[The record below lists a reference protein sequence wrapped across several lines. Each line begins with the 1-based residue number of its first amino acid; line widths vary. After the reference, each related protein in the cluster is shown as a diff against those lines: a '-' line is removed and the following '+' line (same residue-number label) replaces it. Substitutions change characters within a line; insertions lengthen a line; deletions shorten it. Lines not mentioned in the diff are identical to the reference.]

1 MKLSWRARFLAN
13 RNSVQRGDRP
23 LLNSK
28 PCSPSSQ
35 PESNHH
41 ISAVLRAAEMVK
53 ARFLCKVQDMS
64 LRVCRTY
71 IAGLISLTTIASMPL
86 IVTVL
91 SVTEAIASKQSSPP
105 LAQLSNETGTTTASA
120 LDQPATQAT
129 CPTEQGAALVST
141 SDGLSQLVH
150 WAVRPEASLDSLID
164 TVGPALAAQLS
175 ARPFPQIHDRA
186 RLAKVPVIMY
196 HDILPKK
203 EVFFDVTPAEFEADL
218 KLIQQKGLTP
228 ISLDQLVAH
237 LSTGMPL
244 PEKPIL
250 LTFDDGYSGH
260 YRYVYPLLKR
270 YGYPGVFAIYTAKVG
285 TNQGRSS
292 LTWDE
297 LKEMAAD
304 PLVTIAAHSITHPPD
319 LGELDGDRL
328 RREVVESKRILEERL
343 GITIN
348 DFVYPAGKYNAQ
360 VENWVKLAGYRSA
373 LTMDDKANRFAGE
386 SKSLLS
392 IDRVGQSALED
403 VIKQAYGGPP
413 LPPLGSQFNFTAP
426 IQLNRVTLQDTPL
439 LLISGGRP
447 VTIHANSRYQVPE
460 IIANT
465 RAVAAVDGGFFSL
478 KYLDSNVMIGPVLS
492 HNTGKF
498 VPGNASENPRL
509 NGRPLVLISP
519 DSVKFAPFN
528 ADRHNTLSGIQAE
541 ESDVTDAFVAA
552 AWLVKDSQPQPNAAF
567 GDLFDF
573 NIARHRA
580 FWGVNQSGQAVIGVS
595 AEPIGSVDLGK
606 LLAQAGLRD
615 AVMLDSGA
623 STSLAY
629 QGESL
634 VGYTP
639 RPVPHVV
646 ALLPPEPTTTTASC
660 TTLVSQRQTKE

>member
-1 MKLSWRARFLAN
+1 MKPSWRARVLEV

-23 LLNSK
+23 HPNSNLFFNLTQCEWNSALATIQHAAK
-28 PCSPSSQ
+28 VGQNHALRIAQGMILRTQPLSVGYAVGLATLAMVPLAWPAALASGQLKTPATTDGRDAAAIANAAPSQPTAPATCNAEQAIAPPSSAN
-35 PESNHH
+35 S
-41 ISAVLRAAEMVK
+41 
-53 ARFLCKVQDMS
+53 
-64 LRVCRTY
+64 
-71 IAGLISLTTIASMPL
+71 
-86 IVTVL
+86 
-91 SVTEAIASKQSSPP
+91 
-105 LAQLSNETGTTTASA
+105 LAQLVN
-120 LDQPATQAT
+120 
-129 CPTEQGAALVST
+129 
-141 SDGLSQLVH
+141 
-150 WAVRPEASLDSLID
+150 WAVRPEASLDSLIE
-164 TVGPALAAQLS
+164 TVGPVLAAQLS

-186 RLAKVPVIMY
+186 RLAKVPIVMY
-196 HDILPKK
+196 HDILPEK

-260 YRYVYPLLKR
+260 YRYVYPLLKQ

-285 TNQGRSS
+285 TTHGRSS

-297 LKEMAAD
+297 LKEMAND

-319 LGELDGDRL
+319 LGALEGDRL

-348 DFVYPAGKYNAQ
+348 DFVYPAGKYNEQ
-360 VENWVKLAGYRSA
+360 VEHWVQLAGYRSA
-373 LTMDDKANRFAGE
+373 LTMDDRANRFAGE

-392 IDRVGQSALED
+392 IDRIGQSALETIVD
-403 VIKQAYGGPP
+403 QAYGGPP
-413 LPPLGSQFNFTAP
+413 LPPLGSPFNFKTP

-439 LLISGGRP
+439 VLITGGRP
-447 VTIHANSRYQVPE
+447 VTIHADSRYQVPQ

-465 RAVAAVDGGFFSL
+465 GAVAAVDGGFFSL
-478 KYLDSNVMIGPVLS
+478 KYLNSNTMIGPVLS
-492 HNTGKF
+492 HNTGEF

-509 NGRPLVLISP
+509 NGRPLVLIGP
-519 DSVKFAPFN
+519 NQVKFVPFE
-528 ADRHNTLSGIQAE
+528 ADRHNTLSGIQEDVAA
-541 ESDVTDAFVAA
+541 VTDAFVAA
-552 AWLVKDSQPQPNAAF
+552 AWLVKDGQAQPDAAF

-573 NIARHRA
+573 NAARHRA
-580 FWGVNQSGQAVIGVS
+580 FWGINQSGQAVIGVS
-595 AEPIGSVDLGK
+595 AEPIGSVNLGN

-646 ALLPPEPTTTTASC
+646 ALLPPDSTTTAASC
-660 TTLVSQRQTKE
+660 TTLVSQRQIKE